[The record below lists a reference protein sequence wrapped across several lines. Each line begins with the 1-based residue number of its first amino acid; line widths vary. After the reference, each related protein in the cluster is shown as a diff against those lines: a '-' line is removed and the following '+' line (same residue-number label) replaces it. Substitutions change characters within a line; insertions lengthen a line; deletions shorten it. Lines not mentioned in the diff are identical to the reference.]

1 MTIAPIPRGPV
12 YAPAFV
18 LPVLSESRKIAIHA
32 TPINPSR
39 VQIIFRVVLM
49 SKFGFWRFT
58 FESEHSRIR
67 FMENFKHFVLFDR
80 RKIERFLKK
89 KKSLR
94 FIAGKFG
101 RSVSSVSDEISR
113 NSVKGTYDA
122 EKADHKAYAKRKYSK
137 KDCLKVAL
145 D

>member
-1 MTIAPIPRGPV
+1 MLFV
-12 YAPAFV
+12 YSYF
-18 LPVLSESRKIAIHA
+18 
-32 TPINPSR
+32 
-39 VQIIFRVVLM
+39 Q
-49 SKFGFWRFT
+49 WRFT

-113 NSVKGTYDA
+113 KFVKDNLRYDQSPEGISGRLKYVEDNLQYA
-122 EKADHKAYAKRKYSK
+122 SAKAIYKFVYSPNGRLVEKF
-137 KDCLKVAL
+137 
-145 D
+145 

>member
-1 MTIAPIPRGPV
+1 MDGSSSLTPNTCFRSSAPSPLSFRISLALLGVVVFRCVFMLCAFLCLGSIPSV
-12 YAPAFV
+12 F
-18 LPVLSESRKIAIHA
+18 LS
-32 TPINPSR
+32 
-39 VQIIFRVVLM
+39 V
-49 SKFGFWRFT
+49 WRFT

-113 NSVKGTYDA
+113 NSVKGTYD
-122 EKADHKAYAKRKYSK
+122 
-137 KDCLKVAL
+137 
-145 D
+145 